1 MTTNITPTVKLSIM
15 PLVVP
20 GPLSLGPANNGIML
34 DAWQFD
40 EATYQSGFRYELIAG
55 VLIVNPAPL
64 IEERDP
70 NDELGFLLRLYRRSH
85 PEGKSLDA
93 TAAEQDVVLGSNR
106 RRVDRA
112 IWCGLGR
119 LPTRVE
125 VPTICV
131 EFVSAG
137 RRSQERDY
145 REKRSEYK
153 LAGVGE
159 YWIIDRFSRQMT
171 VLIFEHES
179 EQQVVVA
186 ESGCYATPRLPGFE
200 LALGE
205 LLRFADRWDAT

>member
-1 MTTNITPTVKLSIM
+1 MTTNITPTVEISIM
-15 PLVVP
+15 PSVAQVRLA
-20 GPLSLGPANNGIML
+20 LGPANNGIML

-40 EATYQSGFRYELIAG
+40 EATYQSGYRYELIGG

-70 NDELGFLLRLYRRSH
+70 NDELGYLLRLYQRSH
-85 PEGKSLDA
+85 PKGKSLDA
-93 TAAEQDVVLGSNR
+93 TAAEQDVILGSNR

-125 VPTICV
+125 VPTICI

-145 REKRSEYK
+145 REKRSAYK
-153 LAGVGE
+153 LAGVSE

-171 VLIFEHES
+171 VLQFEHES

-186 ESGCYATPRLPGFE
+186 ESDRYATPRLPGFE
-200 LALGE
+200 LPLGE
-205 LLRFADRWDAT
+205 LLRFADRWEAS

>member
-1 MTTNITPTVKLSIM
+1 MTTNITPTVEISIM
-15 PLVVP
+15 PSVAQVRLA
-20 GPLSLGPANNGIML
+20 LGPANNGIML

-40 EATYQSGFRYELIAG
+40 EATYQSGYRYELIGG

-70 NDELGFLLRLYRRSH
+70 NDELGYLLRLYQRSH

-93 TAAEQDVVLGSNR
+93 TAAEQDVILGSNH

-145 REKRSEYK
+145 REKRSAYK
-153 LAGVGE
+153 LAGVSE

-171 VLIFEHES
+171 VLLFEHES

-186 ESGCYATPRLPGFE
+186 ESDRYATPRLPGFE
-200 LALGE
+200 LPLGE
-205 LLRFADRWDAT
+205 LLRFADRWEAT